1 MLVRPSVSKTKIHNG
16 AETRGG
22 FILWNQTSGLI
33 DFVALW
39 TNQARTQHQTPGVRN
54 PLQMFRPWIAKKEK
68 FVNSLSEFVK
78 LRISPPQISKM
89 SRKHAARPPR
99 GAQAFAQAWN
109 IYTTPMVVLCF
120 GIPCQWVVGYKP
132 DQLMLHGYSFR
143 YFDVHC
149 RVFFSLKDAIKCRQ
163 MAPWIG
169 NTAYPSWQRRGVN
182 TGSRDYL
189 SASNFL
195 C

>member
-1 MLVRPSVSKTKIHNG
+1 MCVASDVLVRPSVSKTKIHNG

-39 TNQARTQHQTPGVRN
+39 TNQARTQHQTPGVGN

-89 SRKHAARPPR
+89 SRKHAAIPPR

-120 GIPCQWVVGYKP
+120 GIPSQWVVGYKP

-149 RVFFSLKDAIKCRQ
+149 RVFFFA
-163 MAPWIG
+163 
-169 NTAYPSWQRRGVN
+169 QRRNQMQADGALDWQYCISQL
-182 TGSRDYL
+182 TKAWS
-189 SASNFL
+189 
-195 C
+195 